1 MIIKWR
7 KVEVSGGEWRK
18 STFSTE
24 FSTTIHRR
32 WIVIHRRWIV
42 IHRRWIVIHRRW
54 IVIHRRWIVDSPQTP
69 GENPAA
75 SAGGLN
81 PLL

>member
-42 IHRRWIVIHRRW
+42 IHRRWIV
-54 IVIHRRWIVDSPQTP
+54 DSPQTP